1 MTLPAKAGISA
12 PRTQPQHFAVVGV
25 AFGVPAY
32 GLPTEHSGQETCCQV
47 RQLVTSIHDLALRYD
62 PAIKINPRVPPLYRW
77 TGRCIMATN
86 KTFFLESLFRRH
98 VRELR
103 SCVRRRVGVQEA
115 EDVVQETYLHL
126 LKRSDPDSLR
136 EPRAYLFRS
145 ALNLSTDTWRNA
157 QARQTT
163 TDGDA
168 EFERLIDPAPGPE
181 ALADG
186 TLQLRRFL
194 AALDELPEACR
205 HALVLNKFEGRTHD
219 KIAIQL
225 GISTKTVR
233 RHIARALAHCGARL
247 GR

>member
-1 MTLPAKAGISA
+1 
-12 PRTQPQHFAVVGV
+12 
-25 AFGVPAY
+25 
-32 GLPTEHSGQETCCQV
+32 
-47 RQLVTSIHDLALRYD
+47 
-62 PAIKINPRVPPLYRW
+62 
-77 TGRCIMATN
+77 MATN
-86 KTFFLESLFRRH
+86 KTSLLESLFRRH
-98 VRELR
+98 VCELR
-103 SCVRRRVGVQEA
+103 SCVQRRVGAQEA

-126 LKRSDPDSLR
+126 LQRGDPDSLR

-145 ALNLSTDTWRNA
+145 ALNLSTDTWRK
-157 QARQTT
+157 ARRTT
-163 TDGDA
+163 SDGDA

-186 TLQLRRFL
+186 SLQLRRFL

-225 GISTKTVR
+225 GISAKTVR